1 MWSDQ
6 SVSRP
11 ARVDGFL
18 SLEIR
23 MGCGGRSERGN
34 QNDDNLKNGKTQFF
48 FFIEILGR
56 ENGRK
61 VGLVASNFISYKYI
75 INFFITLFKE
85 NYTFIYLIWAF
96 KN

>member
-1 MWSDQ
+1 
-6 SVSRP
+6 
-11 ARVDGFL
+11 
-18 SLEIR
+18 
-23 MGCGGRSERGN
+23 MGEGVRGETKTTTISKMGRRN
-34 QNDDNLKNGKTQFF
+34 FF